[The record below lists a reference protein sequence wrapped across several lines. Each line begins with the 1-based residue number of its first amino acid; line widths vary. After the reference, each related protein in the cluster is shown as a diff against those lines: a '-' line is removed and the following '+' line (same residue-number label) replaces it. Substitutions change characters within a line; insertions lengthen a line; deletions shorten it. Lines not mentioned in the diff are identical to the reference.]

1 MERAIN
7 NDLQHHLI
15 FSVNKINV
23 ITRYTEHWLNKVLWY
38 IKIWPPIKSLDQ
50 CILITPSNIQINILW
65 LWIKLVFVFRDSG
78 LNRRFFI
85 QNNYGGC
92 SNDAGW
98 FLVVESNTCAWEQ
111 RTTRPYFIYSGK
123 SGRDLQDSKQYVAS

>member
-1 MERAIN
+1 MIM
-7 NDLQHHLI
+7 
-15 FSVNKINV
+15 
-23 ITRYTEHWLNKVLWY
+23 
-38 IKIWPPIKSLDQ
+38 
-50 CILITPSNIQINILW
+50 
-65 LWIKLVFVFRDSG
+65 KLVCLFFSRDSG

-98 FLVVESNTCAWEQ
+98 FLVVESGTCAWEQ

-123 SGRDLQDSKQYVAS
+123 SGRDLQDSKQNVTIYNTNYKQTRPTKLHTLGSWALIVT